1 MTLQQEALYAVQ
13 RLPEEK
19 LPTLIAF
26 VRFLAQ
32 SDSFRDT
39 AVSGADTLTRKRR
52 SVAGVLRGQVRISE
66 DFNETPDVFKEYL

>member
-32 SDSFRDT
+32 SDSYPDT
-39 AVSGADTLTRKRR
+39 APSAVDTLTRKRR
-52 SVAGVLRGQVRISE
+52 SVAGILRGQVRMAE
-66 DFNETPDVFKEYL
+66 DFNETPDVFKAFL